1 MERFGEL
8 EKKIAER
15 LKGLIYKIHIAS
27 SFVDRDD
34 LYQEAICHLWLRF
47 KRGELEDKN
56 ESYILKSCYFHL
68 KNFQRTHLEKFNLI
82 NPAKES
88 EDENEAMDPL
98 EFISE
103 ERDNFNY
110 LNAKILVSDIQN
122 NGLTKRERAV
132 FNLLFEGLTVREI
145 GIRLGISHVR
155 VIKIESHIKGKY
167 EKKFKELPK

>member
-1 MERFGEL
+1 MNFEEL
-8 EKKIAER
+8 VKKISEKLR
-15 LKGLIYKIHIAS
+15 GLIYNIHFAS
-27 SFVDRDD
+27 SFLDRED
-34 LYQEAICHLWLRF
+34 LFQEAICHLWLRF
-47 KRGELEDKN
+47 RRGELVDKN

-68 KNFQRTHLEKFNLI
+68 KNFQRTHLEKFNLV

-88 EDENEAMDPL
+88 EDENETMDPL

-122 NGLTKRERAV
+122 NGLTKREREV
-132 FNLLFEGLTVREI
+132 FNLLLQGLTVREI
-145 GIRLGISHVR
+145 SRCLKISHVR